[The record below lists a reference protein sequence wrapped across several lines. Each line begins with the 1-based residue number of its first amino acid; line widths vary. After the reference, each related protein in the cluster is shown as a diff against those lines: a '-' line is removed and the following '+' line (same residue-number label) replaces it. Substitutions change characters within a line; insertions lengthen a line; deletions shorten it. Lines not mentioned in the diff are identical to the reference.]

1 MKRNDLSGLFVL
13 LTFASPWIAAQNTQ
27 ITIGGI
33 SDNSSTAITS
43 NIAWKSKENNTSL
56 FDQNLDV
63 STIYKSSNGVAN
75 RNEIN
80 LLGKIKY
87 NLNDRHYL
95 QTAPRYEYNK
105 FGAYDHKIVLGVG
118 HGYYLFKSEK
128 IRLSLETSLAQAR
141 GRNLNQTVFRE
152 SIWTTYRFKNK
163 SEITNKF
170 LYEIGGTL
178 RTIQNTLAFNYYI
191 TESTL
196 ISLISTKKW
205 DASSLNTSVLSF
217 NLGMNF

>member
-1 MKRNDLSGLFVL
+1 MKRNYPSSLFVL
-13 LTFASPWIAAQNTQ
+13 LTFSSAWATAQNTQ

-33 SDNSSTAITS
+33 SDSSSTAITS
-43 NIAWKSKENNTSL
+43 NLSWKNEENKNSR
-56 FDQNLDV
+56 FGQNVDIN
-63 STIYKSSNGVAN
+63 TIYKTSDGVLN

-87 NLNDRHYL
+87 DLNERHYL

-105 FGAYDHKIVLGVG
+105 LGTYNHKMVIGVG
-118 HGYYLFKSEK
+118 HGYHLFKSEK
-128 IRLSLETSLAQAR
+128 IRLSFETSIAQAL
-141 GRNLNQTVFRE
+141 GKNLNQTVFRE
-152 SIWTTYRFKNK
+152 SIWTTYRLKNQ

-170 LYEIGGTL
+170 LYEVGGNI
-178 RTIQNTLAFNYYI
+178 RTIRNILSFNYYI

-205 DASSLNTSVLSF
+205 EKSSFNTHVLSF
-217 NLGMNF
+217 NLGTNF

>member
-1 MKRNDLSGLFVL
+1 MMRNYPSSLFVL
-13 LTFASPWIAAQNTQ
+13 LTFSSAWATAQNTQ

-33 SDNSSTAITS
+33 SDSSSTAITS
-43 NIAWKSKENNTSL
+43 NLSWKNEEN
-56 FDQNLDV
+56 QNSRFGQNVDIN
-63 STIYKSSNGVAN
+63 TIYKRSAGVLN

-87 NLNDRHYL
+87 DLNERHYL

-105 FGAYDHKIVLGVG
+105 LGIYDHKMVIGVG
-118 HGYYLFKSEK
+118 HGYHLFKSEK
-128 IRLSLETSLAQAR
+128 IRLSFETSIAQAL
-141 GRNLNQTVFRE
+141 GKNLNQTVFRE
-152 SIWTTYRFKNK
+152 SIWTTYKFRKQ

-170 LYEIGGTL
+170 LYEVGGNI
-178 RTIQNTLAFNYYI
+178 RTIRNILSFNYYI

-205 DASSLNTSVLSF
+205 ERSSFNTHVLSF
-217 NLGMNF
+217 NLGTNF